1 MWRSWIVVIA
11 SIVGLILF
19 SAALAQGGQNT
30 YLPIALNG
38 EEPTPTPTMPPQ
50 SGGVVTQPNTTYYEG
65 ESGSLVFF
73 GEVENQ
79 TQQLQVPISFSIDL
93 LQNGNVVAALTYTHD
108 QVGYLLPNTKDC
120 FAVGG
125 DAGPYPPFDSYI
137 IHNPTYHTLY
147 RPVVPLRVEEVTIT
161 LESANR
167 LMVQGVIHNDE
178 ENAVTEGEAKIT
190 LYDGNDRVVGCS
202 TLYPDNYFTIAE
214 GESLAF
220 EERFSVRSDY
230 SDVVRAEVQAAGI
243 PMTLTAP
250 PPSTRPAP

>member
-1 MWRSWIVVIA
+1 MRRSSMVVIA
-11 SIVGLILF
+11 GIVGFMLF
-19 SAALAQGGQNT
+19 SAALAQSGQNT

-50 SGGVVTQPNTTYYEG
+50 SGGVVTQPNSTYDEG
-65 ESGSLVFF
+65 ESGSLIFF

-79 TQQLQVPISFSIDL
+79 TQQLQIPLSFSIDL
-93 LQNGNVVAALTYTHD
+93 LQDGNVVAALTYSHD
-108 QVGYLLPNTKDC
+108 LVGYLLPNTKDC
-120 FAVGG
+120 FAIQT

-137 IHNPTYHTLY
+137 IRNPTYHTTY

-161 LESANR
+161 LESTNR
-167 LMVQGVIHNDE
+167 LMVRGVIHNDE

-202 TLYPDNYFTIAE
+202 TLYSDDYFTIGD

-230 SDVVRAEVQAAGI
+230 SDVVRAGVQAAGI
-243 PMTLTAP
+243 PMTVTAP
-250 PPSTRPAP
+250 PP